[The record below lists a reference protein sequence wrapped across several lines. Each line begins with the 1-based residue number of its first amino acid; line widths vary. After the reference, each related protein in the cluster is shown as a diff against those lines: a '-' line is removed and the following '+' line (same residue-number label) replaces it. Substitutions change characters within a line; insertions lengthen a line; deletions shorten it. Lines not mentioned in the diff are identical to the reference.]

1 MTLQASQSVAVPSG
15 GVLTTPTALTPAATD
30 TISADSF
37 GPNGL
42 VMLVVT
48 TGTTT
53 DVTVLDPTL
62 TQQGYAGTVPSLVG
76 TATGHRA
83 LLIPKTAINY
93 ATGVA
98 SITFSGART
107 GVTYYLFRV

>member
-1 MTLQASQSVAVPSG
+1 MTLQVSQTVAVPSSG
-15 GVLTTPTALTPAATD
+15 ALTTPTALTPAATD

-42 VMLVVT
+42 SRLVVT

-53 DVTVLDPTL
+53 DVTVLDPTV
-62 TQQGYAGTVPSLVG
+62 TQQGYAGTVPTLTG

-83 LLIPKTAINY
+83 LFIPKTAI
-93 ATGVA
+93 APSTGLA

-107 GVTYYLFRV
+107 GVSYYLFRA